1 MEGPCRGTRYKRHSL
16 WGPPPLRLWSAAPT
30 HGPLRQPRRR
40 RAQGVLTCDAAFSEP
55 RRSGCQRKRSEGDT
69 ACAEWWPPGLR
80 PHRPPAQQPRE
91 PCLQPG
97 SSPPLVRS
105 VPGGKKGLHLS
116 LYNQKAQPRSRSS
129 VGLSSA
135 KAARG
140 QQRATS
146 QPPDSV
152 SGWCCCSDSSP
163 CGPGPGP
170 LALLASLR
178 GTTRLTHWLLWP
190 QVSGKELQQGLHLA
204 CRAQEPMPRAVP
216 WQLAH

>member
-105 VPGGKKGLHLS
+105 VPGGEKGHHLS

-146 QPPDSV
+146 QPPDCLWLVLLLGQLSLRPQGQAPWPCSPPCGAQPGSPTGFSGLGSLGRSCSSV
-152 SGWCCCSDSSP
+152 CIWPVGPKSP
-163 CGPGPGP
+163 CPGQFPGN
-170 LALLASLR
+170 
-178 GTTRLTHWLLWP
+178 
-190 QVSGKELQQGLHLA
+190 
-204 CRAQEPMPRAVP
+204 
-216 WQLAH
+216 